1 MSKELGK
8 NSQNNCDILREVHK
22 EMNMFKRLFVTHPQ
36 SVGES
41 YFEHMAVAFGFGFKM
56 LGGGIAC
63 IIHGLVPGLFVCSGS
78 KMINCLHNEL
88 QTKRGKAS
96 SQIASHGETAL
107 N

>member
-1 MSKELGK
+1 MLKK
-8 NSQNNCDILREVHK
+8 
-22 EMNMFKRLFVTHPQ
+22 LFVTHPQ

-78 KMINCLHNEL
+78 KMINCLHSEL
-88 QTKRGKAS
+88 QAKRGKTSA
-96 SQIASHGETAL
+96 QIASHGETAL